1 LGLAGGLIL
10 ARGLDPWPWCL
21 PFCADCCSPSWD
33 EWHTAEATGTRDALH
48 GELGEA
54 AKTEAYLAAMQR
66 RLSELQAELGSY
78 QVAD

>member
-1 LGLAGGLIL
+1 V
-10 ARGLDPWPWCL
+10 D
-21 PFCADCCSPSWD
+21 
-33 EWHTAEATGTRDALH
+33 AEAITPEWDPRDELVKMADHAMDATRYALH

-78 QVAD
+78 